1 LTRAFLRRRKD
12 LETSLGLDRGLAVSS
27 VTGARAGKQVSSVE
41 PIESGQAGASPR
53 DRAAAWLASIDPRL
67 QNELILQAAGEG
79 IYGLDLDGRVTFAN
93 PAAAR
98 LTGHAVEELLGQSM
112 HDLVHHTRVSGHPY
126 PRHAC
131 PIYAA
136 LRDGA
141 MHQVEDEVFWHKRG
155 TPVPVDYTSTPI
167 FCGGRVAGAVV
178 VFRDVSERKEAERRL
193 RGALDQVR
201 RLQAQLQ
208 AENAYLQQEL
218 QRAHAVE
225 AIIGSSGG
233 LSRIM
238 QEVQSVARTDAT
250 VLIQG
255 ESGTGKELVARAVH
269 GASRRAERPL
279 VKVNC
284 GALPA
289 TLVASELF
297 GHERGAFTG
306 ASARRI
312 GRFELAQGGTLFLDE
327 VGELPLEVQASLLRA
342 LQEREFERVGG
353 SQTLR
358 VDTRVIAATN
368 RDLAALVAE
377 GRFRQDLYF
386 RLDVFPITLPPLRE
400 RRADI
405 PALVAAYLA
414 RLSQQLRRPID
425 GVSPESLRQLVAYDW
440 PGNVRELHN
449 VLERAAIVSR
459 TPLLDVC
466 RPLAAP
472 SARAAPSA
480 PPAAER
486 SDVET
491 LRECERQH
499 IVSALTRSNW
509 KIAGRG
515 GAAELLGLHANT
527 LRSRMQRLGIAW
539 RQTPAADALA
549 R

>member
-1 LTRAFLRRRKD
+1 MRPV
-12 LETSLGLDRGLAVSS
+12 ESS
-27 VTGARAGKQVSSVE
+27 PAAQHL
-41 PIESGQAGASPR
+41 PR
-53 DRAAAWLASIDPRL
+53 SAEAWLESIDLRQ

-79 IYGLDLDGRVTFAN
+79 IYGLDLEGRVTFAN

-98 LTGHAVEELLGQSM
+98 LTGHTVAELVGQPM
-112 HDLVHHTRVSGHPY
+112 HDLVHHTRGSGRPY
-126 PRHAC
+126 PRRAC

-141 MHQVEDEVFWHKRG
+141 VHQVEDETFWRKDG
-155 TPVPVDYTSTPI
+155 SPVPVDFTSTPI
-167 FCGGRVAGAVV
+167 FQGGRVVGAVV
-178 VFRDVSERKEAERRL
+178 VFRDVSERRRADGRL
-193 RGALDQVR
+193 RHALAEVR

-208 AENAYLQQEL
+208 AENDYLQQEI
-218 QRAHAVE
+218 QRAHSVD

-238 QEVQSVARTDAT
+238 QEVRSVAGTDAT

-255 ESGTGKELVARAVH
+255 ESGTGKELVARALH
-269 GASRRAERPL
+269 GLSRRAGRPL

-289 TLVASELF
+289 PLIASELF

-306 ASARRI
+306 ATGRRI

-327 VGELPLEVQASLLRA
+327 IGELPLELQPTLLRA

-368 RDLAALVAE
+368 RDLESLVAQ

-386 RLDVFPITLPPLRE
+386 RLNVFPIMLPPLRE

-405 PALVAAYLA
+405 PDLVQACIQ
-414 RLSQQLRRPID
+414 RLSQQLRRSLA

-459 TPLLDVC
+459 GPVLDVC
-466 RPLAAP
+466 GLITPPNTPTRPKLGAP
-472 SARAAPSA
+472 AREPG
-480 PPAAER
+480 
-486 SDVET
+486 ET
-491 LRECERQH
+491 LREYERQH
-499 IVSALTRSNW
+499 ILGALAHSDG
-509 KIAGRG
+509 KIAGPG
-515 GAAELLGLHANT
+515 GAAEALGLHPNT
-527 LRSRMQRLGIAW
+527 LRSRMQRLGVAW
-539 RQTPAADALA
+539 REKAAGMTS